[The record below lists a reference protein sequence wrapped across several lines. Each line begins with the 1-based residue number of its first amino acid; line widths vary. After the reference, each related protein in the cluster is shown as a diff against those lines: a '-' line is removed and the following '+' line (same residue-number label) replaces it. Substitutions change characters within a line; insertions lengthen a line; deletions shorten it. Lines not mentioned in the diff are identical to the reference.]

1 MLDPIVLEVLWN
13 RLLSVTNE
21 QQAAL
26 MRTAFSTVVRES
38 QDLACGVFDTRGY
51 MIAQSETGTPGH
63 INAMATCMRH
73 FMRELPPATLEPG
86 DVLITN
92 DPWMTAGQINDI
104 TIVTPIFAYPTT
116 YLSPTEG
123 GAEERIAAPGR
134 DRLVAYFAN
143 TCHMADIGGRIL
155 SAEAREVYEEGLY
168 IPITKL
174 FFAGDRNQELF
185 KIIRANVRTPDEVE
199 GDLYAMSACNDVG
212 GARLLEFMREFSLES
227 LEPLA
232 DAIIGRSE
240 AALREA
246 ISALPD
252 GVYEN
257 ELRSDGFEEPV
268 LIKAR
273 VTVDGDELFVD
284 HTGSSPQSRYG
295 INVVLNYTHAYTSFA
310 VKAAI
315 SPDVPHNEG
324 SFRPV
329 HVSAPE
335 GCILNALYPAPVG
348 ARHLIG
354 HFLPS
359 LIFGAL
365 AKAIPDRVMADG
377 ANSLWITMSRG
388 RRPGG
393 EPFTFMLFQ
402 CGGTGARPTKDG
414 LDNVGFPSGVAGV
427 PAEVME
433 NLTSLVMTKREIRT
447 DSGGP
452 GKFRGG
458 CGQSSAL
465 RTRID
470 EPWSLSGMYDRMKFP
485 AQGAAGG
492 RDGAPGEFSLSNGL
506 PSNPKQLIRMGPE
519 VTANITLPGGG
530 GYFDPFER
538 DPEMVL
544 RDVAYGYVSLSAA
557 ERAYGVKIICSAGP
571 DERVILPEQYAID
584 RQTTAR
590 LRGRRRTRDQGPKT
604 L

>member
-1 MLDPIVLEVLWN
+1 MAIADQAALDPIVLEVLWN

-38 QDLACGVFDTRGY
+38 QDLACGVFDTRGN

-73 FMRELPPATLEPG
+73 FMRAYPPETLEPG

-104 TIVTPIFAYPTT
+104 TIVTPIFR
-116 YLSPTEG
+116 
-123 GAEERIAAPGR
+123 ER
-134 DRLVAYFAN
+134 RLVAYFAN
-143 TCHMADIGGRIL
+143 TCHMADIGGRLL

-174 FFAGDRNQELF
+174 FFAGRRNEELF

-199 GDLYAMSACNDVG
+199 GDLYAMTACNDVG
-212 GARLLEFMREFSLES
+212 GARLLEFMQEFNLETID
-227 LEPLA
+227 PLA
-232 DAIIGRSE
+232 EAIISRSE
-240 AALREA
+240 AAMRAA
-246 ISALPD
+246 IAAIPD
-252 GVYEN
+252 GEYEN
-257 ELRSDGFEEPV
+257 ELWSDGFDEPI

-273 VTVDGDELFVD
+273 VTIKGDELFVD
-284 HTGSSPQSRYG
+284 HAGSSPQSRYG

-315 SPDVPHNEG
+315 SPEVPHNEG

-329 HVSAPE
+329 HVTAPE
-335 GCILNALYPAPVG
+335 GCILNAKYPAPVG

-365 AKAIPDRVMADG
+365 AKALPDRLMADG
-377 ANSLWITMSRG
+377 ANSVWISMYRG
-388 RRPGG
+388 QKVNG

-414 LDNVGFPSGVAGV
+414 LSNVGFPSGVAGV

-433 NLTSLVMTKREIRT
+433 NLTSLIMTRREIRP

-458 CGQSSAL
+458 CGQFTAICS
-465 RTRID
+465 RID
-470 EPWSLSGMYDRMKFP
+470 KPWSMVGMFDRTKFP

-492 RDGAPGEFSLSNGL
+492 REGKTGEFWLSNGER
-506 PSNPKQLIRMGPE
+506 PNPKQLITIPPD
-519 VTANITLPGGG
+519 VTAHITLPGGG
-530 GYFDPFER
+530 GYFHPFER
-538 DPEMVL
+538 DPQRVL
-544 RDVAYGYVSLSAA
+544 EDVAYGYVSIEAA
-557 ERAYGVKIICSAGP
+557 ERDYGVKIICTAGP
-571 DERVILPEQYAID
+571 DERVILPEQYRID
-584 RQTTAR
+584 EEATAQLRAQRTAR
-590 LRGRRRTRDQGPKT
+590 
-604 L
+604 